1 VGLSVKI
8 VFASIPSQE
17 EEINDL
23 VRHIY
28 SNIFPNYFSDAEI
41 KEFIQI
47 KVLHTSTHYFNDIN
61 TLKEAFQV
69 MASLQTIISILE
81 SEELDD
87 CYSMIFS
94 KNVSTLLKFSLFFP
108 FDFEQFVE
116 AKSKKKYIFSVYTKA
131 ANELL
136 I

>member
-1 VGLSVKI
+1 VKI

-17 EEINDL
+17 EEINEL

-28 SNIFPNYFSDAEI
+28 SNVFPNYFSDNEI
-41 KEFIQI
+41 KEFQQI
-47 KVLHTSTHYFNDIN
+47 NVLHTPTHYFNDIN

-69 MASLQTIISILE
+69 MTSLQTIISILE
-81 SEELDD
+81 MAELSD
-87 CYSMIFS
+87 CYSVLFS
-94 KNVSTLLKFSLFFP
+94 KNVSSLLKFGLFFP
-108 FDFEQFVE
+108 FDLEQFVE
-116 AKSKKKYIFSVYTKA
+116 AKSKKICLFSIYTKA

>member
-1 VGLSVKI
+1 VKI

-17 EEINDL
+17 EEINEL

-28 SNIFPNYFSDAEI
+28 SNVFPNYFSDNEI
-41 KEFIQI
+41 KEFQQI
-47 KVLHTSTHYFNDIN
+47 NVLHTPVHYFNDIN

-69 MASLQTIISILE
+69 MTSLQTIISILE
-81 SEELDD
+81 MAELND
-87 CYSMIFS
+87 CYSVLFS
-94 KNVSTLLKFSLFFP
+94 KNVSTLHKFGLFFP
-108 FDFEQFVE
+108 FDLEQFVQ
-116 AKSKKKYIFSVYTKA
+116 AKSKKICLFSIYTKA

>member
-1 VGLSVKI
+1 VGFSVKI

-17 EEINDL
+17 EEIEEL

-28 SNIFPNYFSDAEI
+28 FNVFPNYFSDAEI
-41 KEFIQI
+41 KEFEQI
-47 KVLHTSTHYFNDIN
+47 KVLHTSSHYFNDIN

-69 MASLQTIISILE
+69 MTSLQTIISILE
-81 SEELDD
+81 SANLND
-87 CYSMIFS
+87 CYSMIFN
-94 KNVSTLLKFSLFFP
+94 KNVSTLLKFGLFFP
-108 FDFEQFVE
+108 FYFEQFVE
-116 AKSKKKYIFSVYTKA
+116 AKSKKKYLFSVFTKP